1 MQTEINNKKSHLRTL
16 KNEFNH
22 LRNDLQ
28 FSLSCIDLAHI
39 FAIFLSN
46 DDNLLKS
53 HDSIQQRKINKLLT
67 KCKPKQDAGKV
78 IFNFSDVSPTEAEKS
93 LLVKGLSFSLPPK
106 CLVI

>member
-1 MQTEINNKKSHLRTL
+1 MQTEINNKKSRLRTF

-22 LRNDLQ
+22 LRNDLE
-28 FSLSCIDLAHI
+28 FSLSCIDLVHKFTI
-39 FAIFLSN
+39 FFSS

-67 KCKPKQDAGKV
+67 KCKRNQDAGKV
-78 IFNFSDVSPTEAEKS
+78 IFNFSDVSLTEAEKS